1 VLDVPYGPHPQ
12 QRLDLFVPECSAP
25 APMVLFIHG
34 GAWSVGDK
42 SQYTVVGERLAHEGR
57 VTALANHRLSPAVQ
71 HPAHAQDVAR
81 AVAWFYCHAAR
92 YGGDLERFY
101 LIGHSSGA
109 HLASLVALDAS
120 YLAAEGLEASAI
132 RGVVGIAGAGY
143 DLDARY
149 ATTVVAP
156 FVAPVFGPDS
166 SRWALAAPLHYVSPA
181 ACPFLLIHGLSDTE
195 APPAGTEAFAAAL
208 ASAGVATQLHL
219 LPGEGH
225 ITAVIAALHLVL
237 NFVQ

>member
-12 QRLDLFVPECSAP
+12 QRLDLFVPERSAP
-25 APMVLFIHG
+25 AAMVLFVHG

-57 VTALANHRLSPAVQ
+57 VAALTNHRLSPAVQ
-71 HPAHAQDVAR
+71 HPAHVQDVAR
-81 AVAWFYCHAAR
+81 AVAWFYNHAVE
-92 YGGDLERFY
+92 YGGDPERFY

-109 HLASLVALDAS
+109 HLASLVALDAT
-120 YLAAEGLEASAI
+120 YLAAEGLETSVI
-132 RGVVGIAGAGY
+132 RGVVGIAGSCY
-143 DLDARY
+143 DLDAHY

-156 FVAPVFGPDS
+156 FVGPIFGTDHT
-166 SRWALAAPLHYVSPA
+166 RWALAAPLHYVSSA

-195 APPAGTEAFAAAL
+195 APPAATETFAAAL
-208 ASAGVATQLHL
+208 QSVGVSAELHL

-225 ITAVIAALHLVL
+225 ITAVIAALPLVL
-237 NFVQ
+237 DFVK